1 MLVLAR
7 LLKAVMAVLVVP
19 VAVGL
24 LSGTI
29 GQLERIT
36 LSGGTFLYW
45 ITWGFSVYIALHL
58 LLYRPV
64 GLFRVSHRITST
76 IAVWLFGGQVAS
88 VETAGTGKG
97 SKSKGSGA
105 PAPEGSTL
113 VAFSPYAVPV
123 YLVLCCLLGL
133 IARQFADRLYVD
145 APVSALAGAAIAF
158 HWVMTADDL
167 QQQRERW
174 HIETYLLAL
183 GLVFVLTILVSA
195 ACLPWAVPE
204 FSFVRALAD
213 GLTRTSDIYQTSFE
227 QVFLY

>member
-7 LLKAVMAVLVVP
+7 LLKALMAVLVVP

-24 LSGTI
+24 LIGTI

-45 ITWGFSVYIALHL
+45 VTWGFSVYLALHL

-64 GLFRVSHRITST
+64 PLFRISHRITST
-76 IAVWLFGGQVAS
+76 IAIWLFGGQVAS
-88 VETAGTGKG
+88 VEHGGGKG
-97 SKSKGSGA
+97 GGKGKGM

-123 YLVLCCLLGL
+123 YLVLFCLAGFL
-133 IARQFADRLYVD
+133 ARRFVDRLYVD

-213 GLTRTSDIYQTSFE
+213 GLTRAGEMYRTSFE
-227 QVFLY
+227 QLFLY